1 MRVNAFVTDRNHVR
15 DYMAARDAVFEG
27 LPPPAS
33 TLVVVSGFAR
43 PEFLVEVEAVAAVAP
58 PRPPRRAR
66 GRAPPRWRRGYST
79 GARAFSTTAARPSS
93 KAVAAC
99 VASARDAGVNV
110 FALADGDAN
119 RTREITRRSRAT
131 RSSHSTG
138 AEVIPGDPPRRRRDP
153 LRTPRRRRD
162 PLGRGYSPIL
172 AKKLEG
178 LVADA
183 VAFCKT
189 EADVL
194 AVVAVAV
201 AHGVPVT
208 PRGAGAGNY
217 GSRAVRK
224 LTSGSVRTEISE
236 RIFRN
241 THDH

>member
-1 MRVNAFVTDRNHVR
+1 MRVNAFVTDRNHLG

-153 LRTPRRRRD
+153 LR
-162 PLGRGYSPIL
+162 RGYSPIL

-194 AVVAVAV
+194 AVVAAAV